1 MFDVGFTEVTLIAI
15 IALVVVGPKRL
26 PQLAK
31 TAGFWVGRARKTLS
45 DVKRDIDREMDQA
58 ELRDVRDSIESA
70 KSEIDTA
77 TSNVAESVSSV
88 GQQID
93 KDIED
98 GVGNF
103 ERSVSDS
110 TPKTTSKSGDA

>member
-1 MFDVGFTEVTLIAI
+1 MFDVGFMEVSLIAI

-26 PQLAK
+26 PALAK

-70 KSEIDTA
+70 KSDIDSAAANMNNSISSTNQSINDSIDKYDDSLKSDTA
-77 TSNVAESVSSV
+77 PDVPS
-88 GQQID
+88 
-93 KDIED
+93 
-98 GVGNF
+98 
-103 ERSVSDS
+103 
-110 TPKTTSKSGDA
+110 KTGDA

>member
-26 PQLAK
+26 PALAK
-31 TAGFWVGRARKTLS
+31 TAGFWVGKARRTLA

-58 ELRDVRDSIESA
+58 ELRDVRDSIENA

-77 TSNVAESVSSV
+77 TSSVAESVSSV
-88 GQQID
+88 GKSID
-93 KDIED
+93 D

-110 TPKTTSKSGDA
+110 DVTRDTTSKTGDA